1 MTELKTDYKED
12 ILETSQQGKRTF
24 NIVSKT
30 GEILFE
36 DVHIEDVSKYT
47 QVGDEYGQAIINAQ
61 NEAINKVA
69 KGSGLVFDT
78 YQDYLDAKA
87 KGEVAV
93 GNVIYIKEGNQS
105 EITALQVVYNN
116 SNVKLAL
123 DTHGEKISEINED
136 ISQINTNKE
145 YKPSS
150 RVINAQTDLLRVILG
165 NNDHIIN
172 QPYYFSTDYGA
183 LTNLPPNVPSVFYGW
198 REVKCVM
205 SLTTVILHE
214 MFPNYG
220 RKWLNTYDTNANAWY
235 GWRHTTA
242 PSA

>member
-47 QVGDEYGQAIINAQ
+47 QVGDEYGQEIINAQ
-61 NEAINKVA
+61 NNAINEIS

-87 KGEVAV
+87 RGEVAV
-93 GNVIYIKEGNQS
+93 GNTIYIKEGNQS

-123 DTHGEKISEINED
+123 DSLSNKKLVIGTPTLVYNAAGTITV
-136 ISQINTNKE
+136 NTTL
-145 YKPSS
+145 Y
-150 RVINAQTDLLRVILG
+150 
-165 NNDHIIN
+165 
-172 QPYYFSTDYGA
+172 
-183 LTNLPPNVPSVFYGW
+183 
-198 REVKCVM
+198 
-205 SLTTVILHE
+205 
-214 MFPNYG
+214 
-220 RKWLNTYDTNANAWY
+220 
-235 GWRHTTA
+235 TA
-242 PSA
+242 PSDGFINLSPVLYNGFGSIVIGNVGNYFYNSSSNEMRANICGFIKKGQTVRAVDISGAGIRGDMNMWFTPLSIGV